1 MFKSLLK
8 HMKSESF
15 FQFVLVMIVF
25 AITGSLSLI
34 VTVSLFEILNLN
46 VDSFSPLVFW
56 PLRIIFIFF
65 VYQVLLLI
73 IAIPFGQFRYFW
85 QFEKKI
91 LSRFG
96 VKLN

>member
-1 MFKSLLK
+1 
-8 HMKSESF
+8 MKIESF

-34 VTVSLFEILNLN
+34 VTVSIFEVLNLN

-73 IAIPFGQFRYFW
+73 IAIPFGQFQYFW

-96 VKLN
+96 LKLN

>member
-1 MFKSLLK
+1 
-8 HMKSESF
+8 MKIESF
-15 FQFVLVMIVF
+15 FQFVLVMVVF

-34 VTVSLFEILNLN
+34 VTVSLFEIFNLN
-46 VDSFSPLVFW
+46 IDSFSPLVFW

-65 VYQVLLLI
+65 VYQVLLLV
-73 IAIPFGQFRYFW
+73 IAIPFGQFQYFW

-96 VKLN
+96 LKLN

>member
-1 MFKSLLK
+1 
-8 HMKSESF
+8 MKIESF
-15 FQFVLVMIVF
+15 FQFVLVMVVF

-73 IAIPFGQFRYFW
+73 IAIPFGQFRDFW

-96 VKLN
+96 FKLN

>member
-1 MFKSLLK
+1 
-8 HMKSESF
+8 MKIESF

-34 VTVSLFEILNLN
+34 VTVLLFEILNLN

-96 VKLN
+96 LKLN

>member
-8 HMKSESF
+8 HMKIDSF
-15 FQFVLVMIVF
+15 FQFVLVMVVF

-34 VTVSLFEILNLN
+34 VTVLLFEIFNLN

-65 VYQVLLLI
+65 VYQVLLLV
-73 IAIPFGQFRYFW
+73 IAIPFGQFQYFW

-96 VKLN
+96 FKLN

>member
-1 MFKSLLK
+1 
-8 HMKSESF
+8 MKIESF

-34 VTVSLFEILNLN
+34 VTVSLFEVLNLN

-73 IAIPFGQFRYFW
+73 IAIPFGQFQYFW

-96 VKLN
+96 LKLN

>member
-1 MFKSLLK
+1 
-8 HMKSESF
+8 MKIESF

-34 VTVSLFEILNLN
+34 VTVLFFEVLNLN

-56 PLRIIFIFF
+56 PLRIIIIFF

-73 IAIPFGQFRYFW
+73 IAIPFGQFQYFW
-85 QFEKKI
+85 RFEKKI

-96 VKLN
+96 LKLN

>member
-1 MFKSLLK
+1 
-8 HMKSESF
+8 MKIDSF
-15 FQFVLVMIVF
+15 FQFVLIMIVF

-34 VTVSLFEILNLN
+34 VTVLLFEVLNLN

-73 IAIPFGQFRYFW
+73 IAIPFGQFQYFW

-96 VKLN
+96 LKLN

>member
-1 MFKSLLK
+1 
-8 HMKSESF
+8 MKIESF

-65 VYQVLLLI
+65 IYQVLLLI

-96 VKLN
+96 LKLN

>member
-8 HMKSESF
+8 HMKIESF

-46 VDSFSPLVFW
+46 IDSFSPLVFW

-65 VYQVLLLI
+65 IYQVLLLI

-96 VKLN
+96 LKFN

>member
-8 HMKSESF
+8 HMKIDSF

-34 VTVSLFEILNLN
+34 VTVSLFEVLNLN

-73 IAIPFGQFRYFW
+73 IAKPFGPFRYFW

-96 VKLN
+96 LKLN

>member
-1 MFKSLLK
+1 
-8 HMKSESF
+8 MKIESF

-65 VYQVLLLI
+65 VYQFLLLI

-96 VKLN
+96 LKLN

>member
-1 MFKSLLK
+1 
-8 HMKSESF
+8 MKIESF

-34 VTVSLFEILNLN
+34 VTVLFFEVLNLN

-56 PLRIIFIFF
+56 PLRIIIIFF

-96 VKLN
+96 LKLN

>member
-1 MFKSLLK
+1 
-8 HMKSESF
+8 MKIQSF
-15 FQFVLVMIVF
+15 FQFVLVMVVF

-34 VTVSLFEILNLN
+34 VTVSLFEVLNLN

-96 VKLN
+96 LKLN

>member
-1 MFKSLLK
+1 
-8 HMKSESF
+8 MKIESF

-34 VTVSLFEILNLN
+34 VTVLFFEVLNLN
-46 VDSFSPLVFW
+46 VDSYSPLVFW

-96 VKLN
+96 LKLN

>member
-1 MFKSLLK
+1 
-8 HMKSESF
+8 MKIESF

-34 VTVSLFEILNLN
+34 VTVSLFDVLNLN
-46 VDSFSPLVFW
+46 IDSFSPLVFW

-65 VYQVLLLI
+65 IYQVLLLI

-96 VKLN
+96 LKFN

>member
-1 MFKSLLK
+1 
-8 HMKSESF
+8 MKIESF

-34 VTVSLFEILNLN
+34 VTVSLFEVLNLN
-46 VDSFSPLVFW
+46 VDSFSPLFFW

-73 IAIPFGQFRYFW
+73 IAIPFGQFQYFW

-96 VKLN
+96 LKIN

>member
-1 MFKSLLK
+1 
-8 HMKSESF
+8 MKIESF

-34 VTVSLFEILNLN
+34 VTVSLFEALNLN

-96 VKLN
+96 LKLN

>member
-1 MFKSLLK
+1 
-8 HMKSESF
+8 MKIESF

-34 VTVSLFEILNLN
+34 VTVSLFEVLNLN
-46 VDSFSPLVFW
+46 VDSYSPLVFW
-56 PLRIIFIFF
+56 PLRIILIFF

-96 VKLN
+96 LKLN

>member
-1 MFKSLLK
+1 
-8 HMKSESF
+8 MKIESF
-15 FQFVLVMIVF
+15 LQFVLVMIVF

-34 VTVSLFEILNLN
+34 VTVSLFEVLNLN

-96 VKLN
+96 LKLN

>member
-1 MFKSLLK
+1 
-8 HMKSESF
+8 MKIESF

-34 VTVSLFEILNLN
+34 VTVSLFEVLNLN

-56 PLRIIFIFF
+56 PLRIILIFL

-73 IAIPFGQFRYFW
+73 IAVPFGQFRYFW

-96 VKLN
+96 FKLN

>member
-1 MFKSLLK
+1 
-8 HMKSESF
+8 
-15 FQFVLVMIVF
+15 
-25 AITGSLSLI
+25 
-34 VTVSLFEILNLN
+34 LN

-65 VYQVLLLI
+65 VYQILLLV
-73 IAIPFGQFRYFW
+73 IAIPFGQFQYFW

-96 VKLN
+96 FKLN

>member
-1 MFKSLLK
+1 
-8 HMKSESF
+8 MKIDSF
-15 FQFVLVMIVF
+15 FQFVLVMVVF

-34 VTVSLFEILNLN
+34 VTVLLFEIFNLN

-73 IAIPFGQFRYFW
+73 IAVPFGQFRYFW

-96 VKLN
+96 FKLN

>member
-1 MFKSLLK
+1 
-8 HMKSESF
+8 MKIESF

-34 VTVSLFEILNLN
+34 VTVSLFEVLNLN
-46 VDSFSPLVFW
+46 VNSFSPLVFW

-96 VKLN
+96 LKLN

>member
-8 HMKSESF
+8 HMKIESF
-15 FQFVLVMIVF
+15 FQFVLVMVVF

-34 VTVSLFEILNLN
+34 VTVSLFEIFNLN

-73 IAIPFGQFRYFW
+73 IAIPFGQFQYFW

-96 VKLN
+96 LKIN

>member
-1 MFKSLLK
+1 
-8 HMKSESF
+8 MKIESF

-85 QFEKKI
+85 QFDKKI

-96 VKLN
+96 LKLN

>member
-1 MFKSLLK
+1 
-8 HMKSESF
+8 
-15 FQFVLVMIVF
+15 VF

-34 VTVSLFEILNLN
+34 VTVSLFEVLNLN

-96 VKLN
+96 LKLN

>member
-1 MFKSLLK
+1 
-8 HMKSESF
+8 MKIDSF

-34 VTVSLFEILNLN
+34 VTVSLFEVLNLN

-96 VKLN
+96 LKLN

>member
-1 MFKSLLK
+1 
-8 HMKSESF
+8 MKIESF

-34 VTVSLFEILNLN
+34 VTVSLFEVLNLN
-46 VDSFSPLVFW
+46 VNSFRPLVFW

-96 VKLN
+96 LKLN

>member
-1 MFKSLLK
+1 
-8 HMKSESF
+8 MKIQSF
-15 FQFVLVMIVF
+15 FQFVLVMVVF

-34 VTVSLFEILNLN
+34 VTVLLFEVLNLN
-46 VDSFSPLVFW
+46 DESFSPLVFW

-65 VYQVLLLI
+65 VYQILLLV
-73 IAIPFGQFRYFW
+73 IAIPFGQFQYFW

-96 VKLN
+96 LKLN

>member
-8 HMKSESF
+8 HMKIQSF

-34 VTVSLFEILNLN
+34 VTVSLFEVLNLN
-46 VDSFSPLVFW
+46 IDSFSPLVFW

-73 IAIPFGQFRYFW
+73 IAIPFGQFQYFW

-96 VKLN
+96 LKIN

>member
-1 MFKSLLK
+1 
-8 HMKSESF
+8 MKIESF

-34 VTVSLFEILNLN
+34 VTVLLFEVLNLD
-46 VDSFSPLVFW
+46 VHGFSPLVFW

-96 VKLN
+96 LKFN

>member
-8 HMKSESF
+8 HMKIDSF
-15 FQFVLVMIVF
+15 FQFVLVMVVF

-34 VTVSLFEILNLN
+34 VTVLLFEIFNLN

-56 PLRIIFIFF
+56 PLRIVIIFF
-65 VYQVLLLI
+65 VYQVLLII

-96 VKLN
+96 LKFN

>member
-8 HMKSESF
+8 HMKIESF
-15 FQFVLVMIVF
+15 IQFVLVMIVF

-34 VTVSLFEILNLN
+34 VTVSLFEVLNLN

-96 VKLN
+96 LKLN

>member
-1 MFKSLLK
+1 
-8 HMKSESF
+8 MKIESF

-34 VTVSLFEILNLN
+34 VTVFFFEVLNLN

-56 PLRIIFIFF
+56 PIRIIIIFF

-96 VKLN
+96 LKLN

>member
-8 HMKSESF
+8 HMKIDSF
-15 FQFVLVMIVF
+15 FQFVLVMVVF
-25 AITGSLSLI
+25 AITGSLSLL

-56 PLRIIFIFF
+56 PLRIILIFF

-96 VKLN
+96 LKLN

>member
-1 MFKSLLK
+1 
-8 HMKSESF
+8 MKIDSF

-25 AITGSLSLI
+25 SITGSLSLI

-96 VKLN
+96 LKLN